1 MDVLKSKGH
10 NVTVMD
16 IGRVAA
22 VVQAVMRK
30 GDTIYGSLSTD
41 CALPL
46 VGLLIFVF
54 YSCK

>member
-1 MDVLKSKGH
+1 MDVLRSKGH

-22 VVQAVMRK
+22 VVQAVMKK

-41 CALPL
+41 CALL
-46 VGLLIFVF
+46 LAVLLIFVF